1 MKYNNNCMHILSLL
15 VNFGLF
21 FIYYFWLAF
30 RFLII
35 SVKESRLHNLLLQP
49 SPPFF
54 IMAANR
60 LSRLPISIALRT
72 SRSIAGPS
80 REKIGYQSRQIQ
92 TSIPSRGAWDG
103 PLSQA
108 KLNRYLIVAEDFPNP
123 GALAR
128 RLEVRDAHMDDVRK
142 GAEVGRV
149 ELGGGLL
156 SRDFDDVPES
166 DSPVYSLCGSAFVV
180 QAENLEEVRKRV
192 LQDEYVQAGAWDPTS
207 IKIYPF
213 LPAFFQPQAEQSS
226 VKEQMDEIDRRT
238 PRGVSQS
245 RARLIRRNEV
255 FIKDPRTSGA
265 ALNKAD
271 RATIQGSLREL
282 RRTGGQKL
290 GPRKATLDNLR
301 KYSVPPMYSE
311 SA

>member
-1 MKYNNNCMHILSLL
+1 
-15 VNFGLF
+15 
-21 FIYYFWLAF
+21 
-30 RFLII
+30 
-35 SVKESRLHNLLLQP
+35 
-49 SPPFF
+49 
-54 IMAANR
+54 MAANR
-60 LSRLPISIALRT
+60 FSRLPLSIALRP

-80 REKIGYQSRQIQ
+80 TERIAYHSRQFQ
-92 TSIPSRGAWDG
+92 TSSPSKGAWDG

-108 KLNRYLIVAEDFPNP
+108 KLNRYLVVAEDFPNP

-128 RLEVRDAHMDDVRK
+128 RLEVRDAHMADVRK

-156 SRDFDDVPES
+156 SKDFRDVSES

-180 QAENLEEVRKRV
+180 QAESLDEVRQRV
-192 LQDEYVQAGAWDPTS
+192 LQDEYVLARAWDPS
-207 IKIYPF
+207 SLKIYPF

-226 VKEQMDEIDRRT
+226 VKEQMDVIDRRT
-238 PRGVSQS
+238 PRGISQS
-245 RARLIRRNEV
+245 RAKLIRRNEV

-271 RATIQGSLREL
+271 RATIQGSLSEL
-282 RRTGGQKL
+282 RRVGGERA

>member
-1 MKYNNNCMHILSLL
+1 
-15 VNFGLF
+15 
-21 FIYYFWLAF
+21 
-30 RFLII
+30 
-35 SVKESRLHNLLLQP
+35 
-49 SPPFF
+49 
-54 IMAANR
+54 MATNR
-60 LSRLPISIALRT
+60 LFRQSVNTTLR
-72 SRSIAGPS
+72 SSKSIAGPS
-80 REKIGYQSRQIQ
+80 TERINGLNRRIHISM
-92 TSIPSRGAWDG
+92 PSKGAWGG

-108 KLNRYLIVAEDFPNP
+108 KLNRYLVIAEDFPNP

-128 RLEVRDAHMDDVRK
+128 RLEVRDAHMSDVRK

-156 SRDFDDVPES
+156 SKDFQEIS
-166 DSPVYSLCGSAFVV
+166 QNDSPVYSLCGSAFVV

-207 IKIYPF
+207 LKIYPF

-226 VKEQMDEIDRRT
+226 VKEQMDVIDRRT

-245 RARLIRRNEV
+245 RAKLIRRNEV
-255 FIKDPRTSGA
+255 FVKDPRTSGA

-271 RATIQGSLREL
+271 RATIKGSLSEL
-282 RRTGGQKL
+282 RRTGGEMA
-290 GPRKATLDNLR
+290 GPKKATLNNLR